1 MLLYIVKYSLNTENY
16 RRPQVRTLVQGL
28 YFQMLDA
35 GVRCPCML
43 LGIKAP
49 VLGVEIKAS
58 TGRGGNLYFVECWI
72 LLVLRELQ
80 YILYAND
87 FVFFECGGFS
97 TRYVTDIFA
106 RAPNITHMKFKST
119 QRTIT

>member
-1 MLLYIVKYSLNTENY
+1 MYVEVVVLVGCVYFNMLLYIVKYSLITENY

-58 TGRGGNLYFVECWI
+58 TGGGIYT
-72 LLVLRELQ
+72 
-80 YILYAND
+80 
-87 FVFFECGGFS
+87 S
-97 TRYVTDIFA
+97 
-106 RAPNITHMKFKST
+106 
-119 QRTIT
+119 

>member
-1 MLLYIVKYSLNTENY
+1 MYVEVVVLVGCVYFNMLLYIVKYSLTTENY

-49 VLGVEIKAS
+49 VLGVEKK
-58 TGRGGNLYFVECWI
+58 G
-72 LLVLRELQ
+72 
-80 YILYAND
+80 
-87 FVFFECGGFS
+87 
-97 TRYVTDIFA
+97 
-106 RAPNITHMKFKST
+106 
-119 QRTIT
+119 

>member
-1 MLLYIVKYSLNTENY
+1 MLLYIVKYSLTTENY

-58 TGRGGNLYFVECWI
+58 QGGEFI
-72 LLVLRELQ
+72 LRRVL
-80 YILYAND
+80 D
-87 FVFFECGGFS
+87 PTCS
-97 TRYVTDIFA
+97 TRVAVHFV
-106 RAPNITHMKFKST
+106 RE
-119 QRTIT
+119 